1 MLRIWGRTNSLIV
14 QKALLCLEEI
24 GLPYERLEA
33 GMQFG
38 VNDTEAYRSMNPNG
52 LVPTIDDEG
61 FILWESNSIV
71 RYLASRHSVDRLWP
85 TDSQQRASAERW
97 MDWQLS
103 VFLPAVNP
111 AFVQLV
117 RTPEAERKPSVIETA
132 RRNAERAMAI
142 LDAHLADREWPA
154 LDRFTI
160 ADCALAPVAHRWL
173 SLPV

>member
-1 MLRIWGRTNSLIV
+1 MLRIWGRTNSLNV

-24 GLPYERLEA
+24 GLPYERIEA

-117 RTPEAERKPSVIETA
+117 RTPD
-132 RRNAERAMAI
+132 AERAMAI